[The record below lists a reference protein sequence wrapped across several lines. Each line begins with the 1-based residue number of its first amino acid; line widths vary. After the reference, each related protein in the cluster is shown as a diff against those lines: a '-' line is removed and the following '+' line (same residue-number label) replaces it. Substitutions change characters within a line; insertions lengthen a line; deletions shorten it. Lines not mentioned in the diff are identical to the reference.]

1 MMQEQKTL
9 AQLMK
14 EDEGKEV
21 TESEASAH
29 VEPQKDNEKLPPSR
43 QGKRPYTIWI
53 PEDAH
58 KVIRVLAAEDD
69 ISQEQVGRNAL
80 NAYLRQLGRPPIA

>member
-1 MMQEQKTL
+1 MHEQKTL

-14 EDEGKEV
+14 ENK
-21 TESEASAH
+21 ESEAPESESSAH
-29 VEPQKDNEKLPPSR
+29 DETQKDEKLPPSR

-58 KVIRVLAAEDD
+58 KEIRVLAAVED

-80 NAYLRQLGRPPIA
+80 NAYFRQLGRPPIA